1 VHDGTENHR
10 RDHHLDQC
18 DEAVTERLQA
28 LAEIREKIADQDAER
43 DRDQDLNIEDLV
55 PGLTPGG
62 GTDRFCGHGRLA
74 WGEKELAAMM
84 GDRRAADNENSRVHG
99 RFGRFRPALHGNLCN
114 TAIAPGAHLSHGVA
128 VL

>member
-1 VHDGTENHR
+1 M
-10 RDHHLDQC
+10 
-18 DEAVTERLQA
+18 
-28 LAEIREKIADQDAER
+28 ADQDAER

-84 GDRRAADNENSRVHG
+84 GDRRAADNELAKAFADYMQGGDARKLMVHYG
-99 RFGRFRPALHGNLCN
+99 FALPGE
-114 TAIAPGAHLSHGVA
+114 APH
-128 VL
+128 